1 MATSSTILRPSRKN
15 SKRADRYDF
24 LSVSWVDS
32 TGREHSRRASRR
44 LRTAVPADAEIW
56 PTARLNPT
64 LFAQSS
70 ASPST
75 RLLDGVLQCD
85 RDVHPTDIAVC
96 TVVISCDAEAHVVP
110 IFVTGSSG
118 DPLLVELSDTHLPV
132 FVRVAAAIIGW
143 RVVMLPELSG
153 VERRNLRMV
162 KGARDAVRT
171 SPVDVARVLSAAESP
186 MSIGDLCQSVDCEGP
201 EQAIPI
207 VGDLLWRGR
216 LTADWT
222 QLFTL
227 DTIVT
232 RHVAAVP
239 GRA

>member
-1 MATSSTILRPSRKN
+1 MATSSTIPRPSLTASR
-15 SKRADRYDF
+15 SADCSDF
-24 LSVSWVDS
+24 LSISWIDS
-32 TGREHSRRASRR
+32 AGREHSRRASRR
-44 LRTAVPADAEIW
+44 LRAAVPADAEIW

-70 ASPST
+70 ARPST

-96 TVVISCDAEAHVVP
+96 TVVISCDAAAHVVP
-110 IFVTGSSG
+110 IFVTDSSG
-118 DPLLVELSDTHLPV
+118 DPLLVEFSDAYLPV

-162 KGARDAVRT
+162 KGARDAVHT

-186 MSIGDLCQSVDCEGP
+186 VSIGDLCQSVDCGCP
-201 EQAIPI
+201 ARVIPI
-207 VGDLLWRGR
+207 IGDLLWRGR

-239 GRA
+239 GCA